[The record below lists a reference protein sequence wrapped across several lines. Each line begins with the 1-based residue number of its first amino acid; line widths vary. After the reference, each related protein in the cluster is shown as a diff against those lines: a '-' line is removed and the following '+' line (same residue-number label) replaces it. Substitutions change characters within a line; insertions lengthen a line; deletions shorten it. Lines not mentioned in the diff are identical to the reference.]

1 MRWPVTDPAA
11 WTTLRA
17 RLTIWNTG
25 VVLLMTATALL
36 AVWFGGRAALY
47 READAVLRGTA
58 REVAIAIADLHPDV
72 DAVVDEMRRKAAGH
86 EERGWFTQLLIEDGT
101 TLWKSD
107 RCPQVVAEF
116 PPTSGD
122 RRENIVQV
130 GPFRYVRVAIERAK
144 GLPFHVRIGMSTEFL
159 DDNIKALVRLLVPVG
174 AVILLL
180 TPLAGYWLAIRATRP
195 VADIIRTAD
204 RLRPTRLGDRLP
216 VNNAQDELA
225 GLSLTINRLLDQV
238 ADHVERQERFV
249 ADAAHE
255 LRGPLAAIQSSL
267 EVAMSQDRSAAEHRE
282 TLDDVLEAT
291 RSLSKVANDLLLL
304 AETSDAAAP
313 SLREPV
319 DLALVAGQA
328 ASMFAGVAEERRV
341 ELLFEAH
348 EPPLVNGD
356 AGRLRQVVGNVL
368 DNALR
373 FTPPGGRIEVRVAPA
388 AGEGLL
394 TVSDTGS
401 GIEADEL
408 ERIFDRFYK
417 VDPARSH
424 AGTRRTGG
432 LGLAICK
439 SIVEACGGSIAI
451 TSRPGVGTRVTVRL
465 PVWRPP
471 ANEPRMIAARE
482 ANR

>member
-116 PPTSGD
+116 PPTSSD

-130 GPFRYVRVAIERAK
+130 GPFRYVRVAIERAG

-216 VNNAQDELA
+216 VSNAEDELA

-282 TLDDVLEAT
+282 TLDDVLEAA
-291 RSLSKVANDLLLL
+291 RYLSKVANDLLLL
-304 AETSDAAAP
+304 AETSDAAAL

-319 DLALVAGQA
+319 DLARVAGQA
-328 ASMFAGVAEERRV
+328 AGMFAGVAEERNV
-341 ELLFEAH
+341 ELVFEAH

-401 GIEADEL
+401 GIDADDL

-417 VDPARSH
+417 ADPARSH

-451 TSRPGVGTRVTVRL
+451 TSRPGAGTRVTVRL

-471 ANEPRMIAARE
+471 ANKPGMIAARE

>member
-1 MRWPVTDPAA
+1 MTDPAA

-58 REVAIAIADLHPDV
+58 REIAIAIADLHPDV

-101 TLWKSD
+101 SLWKSD
-107 RCPQVVAEF
+107 RCPQVVADF
-116 PPTSGD
+116 PPTSGN

-159 DDNIKALVRLLVPVG
+159 DDNIEALVRLLVPVG

-216 VNNAQDELA
+216 VSNAQDELA

-282 TLDDVLEAT
+282 TLNDVLEAA

-319 DLALVAGQA
+319 DLARVAGQA

-341 ELLFEAH
+341 ELVFEAH

-401 GIEADEL
+401 GIDAADL

-417 VDPARSH
+417 ADPARSH

-451 TSRPGVGTRVTVRL
+451 TSRPGAGTRVTVRL

-471 ANEPRMIAARE
+471 ANKPGMIAARE
-482 ANR
+482 AHR

>member
-107 RCPQVVAEF
+107 RCPQVVAAF

-216 VNNAQDELA
+216 VSNAQDELA
-225 GLSLTINRLLDQV
+225 CLSLTINRLLDQV

-319 DLALVAGQA
+319 DLVLVAGQA
-328 ASMFAGVAEERRV
+328 ASMFAGVAEERSV
-341 ELLFEAH
+341 ELVFEAH

-401 GIEADEL
+401 GIDADDL

-417 VDPARSH
+417 ADPARSH

-451 TSRPGVGTRVTVRL
+451 TSRPAAGTRVTVRL

-471 ANEPRMIAARE
+471 VNKPGMIAARE